1 SAQLQAA
8 IPAMRSELLET
19 ASIAR
24 YVGDGFPAQ
33 VAKVYTELTGKT
45 LPDRSAELKA
55 EEQHVAWHH
64 GEAATA
70 AQD

>member
-1 SAQLQAA
+1 
-8 IPAMRSELLET
+8 MRKEQLET

-45 LPDRSAELKA
+45 LPDRSAEVKA

-64 GEAATA
+64 GTTESH
-70 AQD
+70 